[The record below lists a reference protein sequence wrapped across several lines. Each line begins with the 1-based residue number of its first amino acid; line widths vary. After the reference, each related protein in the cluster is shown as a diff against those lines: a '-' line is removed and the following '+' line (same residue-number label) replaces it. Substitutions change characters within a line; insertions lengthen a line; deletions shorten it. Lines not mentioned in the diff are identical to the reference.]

1 MVISIPPDEYP
12 VEGLLAIRSEEVKI
26 LNILSAGNSQ
36 KNMFRAVVREIY
48 PSETGMEIILDA
60 GEMIHADITMNEFT
74 ELNIKE
80 LSEVWITFSSE
91 APIVFSGKELI

>member
-1 MVISIPPDEYP
+1 
-12 VEGLLAIRSEEVKI
+12 
-26 LNILSAGNSQ
+26 
-36 KNMFRAVVREIY
+36 MFRAVVREIY